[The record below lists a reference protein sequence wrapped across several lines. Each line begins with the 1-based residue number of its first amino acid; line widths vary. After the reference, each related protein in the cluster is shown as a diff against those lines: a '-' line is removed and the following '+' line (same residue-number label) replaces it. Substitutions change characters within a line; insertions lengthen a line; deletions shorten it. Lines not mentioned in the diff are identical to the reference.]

1 MAVIKHKQNVTGE
14 IYLFFFPSSGRVQ
27 WKEEE
32 NFHESTEL
40 LEYILLETAVDYLI
54 IGRKHTDGFQ
64 NLNILLPAAMCSIY
78 FREFGTKKGA
88 SWPLEGAKLPSTK
101 SRFCALQNNLSAAQI
116 PKRKVKIILSFLAVK
131 LYMKEIFQR

>member
-27 WKEEE
+27 WEEEE

-78 FREFGTKKGA
+78 FREFGTKKEA